1 MMIDYSDEQQQVV
14 DFRSGFMRVTA
25 PAGSGKTQTMAG
37 LITGLVKEGVP
48 EEKILAT
55 TFSNAGV
62 KEMKHKFSRELGH
75 ECNIDVCTINSKQ
88 FEIVKDNFLELGF
101 AKKPN
106 VIDVVQRYAIIADL
120 LAKYPILEWRGNS
133 FLHFIPSPMAKGR
146 SALEIVS
153 NIFSAAKKSGKEI
166 DDVSYND
173 VSDLIIGTD
182 ISVQATN
189 KILKLFKK
197 YDAQLKERGL
207 VDFDDQEV
215 LSFRIL
221 EDHPGYLD
229 KYGYQYVIIDEFQDT
244 SLTQMEFVKYLKLMK
259 SLKGLAV
266 VGDPAQAIYGFRNTS
281 PEYIIHFE
289 EYLNKPFQH
298 ISASRSQ
305 LPYNPEVHVQN
316 VELTK
321 NFRSYQEILDL
332 GEAIL
337 KCNGNDD
344 VLHVNAQR
352 GTSGIRPIVNG
363 YVSTKD
369 EYADI
374 VRIAGLLHEQGTAW
388 EDICVLAA
396 TKEELSG
403 IADAAT
409 RAGIPSF
416 FGAPELMLKNP
427 RIQAILAFYDVLNDT
442 ANTASLMIAANAV
455 THGALS
461 NPEEYDSI
469 EEYKEVRNQ
478 AKKDILGRVSNI
490 QTAEDDDA
498 KLAEFLRY
506 INDIACGDEVLD
518 NFRTALEGKD
528 FLETLQYCLDFR
540 QYGAA
545 QEFRRLTAEPGI
557 FLTTAHSSKG
567 LEWKYVFVVSDK
579 FLRAKAGH
587 ELRGAALEERRRLAY
602 VAITRARDQVYVTGT
617 WYERYIGDDRRINY
631 LLQECMN
638 GIGESFVPQEPARK
652 VVKKMPS
659 RRKKSA

>member
-1 MMIDYSDEQQQVV
+1 MINYSNEQQEVV
-14 DFRSGFMRVTA
+14 NFRSGFMRVTA

-37 LITGLVKEGVP
+37 LITGLVDEGVP
-48 EEKILAT
+48 EDKILAT

-75 ECNIDVCTINSKQ
+75 ECGIDVCTINSKQ
-88 FEIVKDNFLELGF
+88 FEIVKDNYEELGF

-133 FLHFIPSPMAKGR
+133 FLHFIPSPMTKGR

-153 NIFSAAKKSGKEI
+153 NIFSAAKKSGKGI
-166 DDVSYND
+166 DEVGYND
-173 VSDLIIGTD
+173 VADLVIGTD
-182 ISVQATN
+182 ISIQATN

-197 YDAQLKERGL
+197 YDEQLKEKGL

-244 SLTQMEFVKYLKLMK
+244 SLTQMEFVKYLKNMK

-266 VGDPAQAIYGFRNTS
+266 VGDPAQAIYGFRDTS
-281 PEYIIHFE
+281 PEYIINFE
-289 EYLNKPFQH
+289 KYLNKPFQH
-298 ISASRSQ
+298 VSASKSD
-305 LPYNPEVHVQN
+305 LPDNPAVSVQN

-332 GEAIL
+332 GEEVL
-337 KCNGNDD
+337 KCNKGD

-363 YVSTKD
+363 YISTKD

-374 VRIAGLLHEQGTAW
+374 VRIAGLLHDQGTAW

-416 FGAPELMLKNP
+416 FGAPELMSKNP
-427 RIQAILAFYDVLNDT
+427 RIQAILAFYDVLNDPS
-442 ANTASLMIAANAV
+442 NTASLVVAANAAA
-455 THGALS
+455 HGALS
-461 NPEEYDSI
+461 NPEEYDSV
-469 EEYKEVRNQ
+469 EAYKEVLNN
-478 AKKDILGRVSNI
+478 AKRDVLGRVSNI
-490 QTAEDDDA
+490 KTAASDEA
-498 KLAEFLRY
+498 ALSEFLRY
-506 INDIACGDEVLD
+506 LDDIACGDEVLD

-579 FLRAKAGH
+579 FLHSQGGH
-587 ELRGAALEERRRLAY
+587 ELSKSAMEERRRLAY

-617 WYERYIGDDRRINY
+617 WYERFVGDDRRINY

-652 VVKKMPS
+652 AVKKMPS

>member
-1 MMIDYSDEQQQVV
+1 MIDYSDEQQQVV

-88 FEIVKDNFLELGF
+88 FEIVKDNFPELGF

-166 DDVSYND
+166 DDVGYND

-197 YDAQLKERGL
+197 YDAQLKEKGL

-244 SLTQMEFVKYLKLMK
+244 SLTQMEFVKYLKNMK

-305 LPYNPEVHVQN
+305 LPYNPEVIVQN
-316 VELTK
+316 IELTK

-332 GEAIL
+332 GEEIL
-337 KCNGNDD
+337 KCNRDKEN

-363 YVSTKD
+363 YISTKD

-416 FGAPELMLKNP
+416 FGAPELMSKNP
-427 RIQAILAFYDVLNDT
+427 RIQAILAFYDVLND
-442 ANTASLMIAANAV
+442 ASNTASLMIAANAV
-455 THGALS
+455 AHGALS

-617 WYERYIGDDRRINY
+617 WYERYVGDDRRINY

-638 GIGESFVPQEPARK
+638 GIGESFIPQEPARK
-652 VVKKMPS
+652 VVKKMPT

>member
-1 MMIDYSDEQQQVV
+1 MNYSDEQQQVV
-14 DFRSGFMRVTA
+14 NFRSGFMRVTA

-37 LITGLVKEGVP
+37 LITGLVEEGVP
-48 EEKILAT
+48 EDKILAT

-75 ECNIDVCTINSKQ
+75 ECNIDVCTINAKQ
-88 FEIVKDNFLELGF
+88 FEIVKDNYSELGF

-173 VSDLIIGTD
+173 VSDLVIGTD

-244 SLTQMEFVKYLKLMK
+244 SLTQMEFVKYLKNMK

-266 VGDPAQAIYGFRNTS
+266 VGDPAQAIYGFRDTS
-281 PEYIIHFE
+281 PEYIINFE

-298 ISASRSQ
+298 VSASKSD
-305 LPYNPEVHVQN
+305 LPDNPAVSVQN

-332 GEAIL
+332 GEEVL
-337 KCNGNDD
+337 KCNKGD

-363 YVSTKD
+363 YISTKD

-416 FGAPELMLKNP
+416 FGAPELMSKNP
-427 RIQAILAFYDVLNDT
+427 RIQAILAFYDVLNDPS
-442 ANTASLMIAANAV
+442 NTASLVVATNAAA
-455 THGALS
+455 HGALS
-461 NPEEYDSI
+461 NPEEYDSV
-469 EEYKEVRNQ
+469 ETYKEVLNN
-478 AKKDILGRVSNI
+478 AKRDVIGRVSNI
-490 QTAEDDDA
+490 KTAASDEA
-498 KLAEFLRY
+498 ALSEFLRY
-506 INDIACGDEVLD
+506 LDDIACGDEVLD

-579 FLRAKAGH
+579 FLRSQGGH
-587 ELRGAALEERRRLAY
+587 ELSKSAMEERRRLAY

-617 WYERYIGDDRRINY
+617 WYERFVGDDRRINY

-638 GIGESFVPQEPARK
+638 GIGESFIPQEPARK
-652 VVKKMPS
+652 AVKKMPS
-659 RRKKSA
+659 RRKKTA

>member
-1 MMIDYSDEQQQVV
+1 MINYSNEQQEVV
-14 DFRSGFMRVTA
+14 NFRSGFMRVTA

-37 LITGLVKEGVP
+37 LITGLVNEGVP
-48 EEKILAT
+48 EGKILAT

-75 ECNIDVCTINSKQ
+75 ECGIDVCTINSKQ
-88 FEIVKDNFLELGF
+88 FEIVKDNYAELGF

-133 FLHFIPSPMAKGR
+133 FLHFIPSPIAKGR

-153 NIFSAAKKSGKEI
+153 NIFSAAKKSGKGI
-166 DDVSYND
+166 DEVGYND
-173 VSDLIIGTD
+173 VADIIIGTD
-182 ISVQATN
+182 ISIQATN
-189 KILKLFKK
+189 KILKLFRK
-197 YDAQLKERGL
+197 YDEQLKEKGL

-215 LSFRIL
+215 LSFRLL

-244 SLTQMEFVKYLKLMK
+244 SLTQMEFVKYLKNMK

-266 VGDPAQAIYGFRNTS
+266 VGDPAQAIYGFRDTS
-281 PEYIIHFE
+281 PEYIINFE

-298 ISASRSQ
+298 VSASKSA
-305 LPYNPEVHVQN
+305 LPDNPAVSVQN

-332 GEAIL
+332 GEEVL
-337 KCNGNDD
+337 KCNKGD

-363 YVSTKD
+363 YISTKD

-388 EDICVLAA
+388 EDICVLAT

-416 FGAPELMLKNP
+416 FGAPELMSKNP
-427 RIQAILAFYDVLNDT
+427 RIQAILAFYDVLNDPS
-442 ANTASLMIAANAV
+442 NTASLVVAANAAA
-455 THGALS
+455 HGALS
-461 NPEEYDSI
+461 NPEEYDSV
-469 EEYKEVRNQ
+469 EAYKEVLNN
-478 AKKDILGRVSNI
+478 AKRDVLGRVSNI
-490 QTAEDDDA
+490 KTAASDEA
-498 KLAEFLRY
+498 ALSEFLRY
-506 INDIACGDEVLD
+506 LDDIACGDEVLD

-579 FLRAKAGH
+579 FLRSQGGH
-587 ELRGAALEERRRLAY
+587 ELSKSAMEERRRLAY

-617 WYERYIGDDRRINY
+617 WYERFVGDDRRINY

-652 VVKKMPS
+652 AVKKMPS
-659 RRKKSA
+659 RRKKTA

>member
-1 MMIDYSDEQQQVV
+1 MIDYSNEQQQVV

-37 LITGLVKEGVP
+37 LICGLVDEGVP
-48 EEKILAT
+48 EDKILAT

-75 ECNIDVCTINSKQ
+75 ECGIDACTINAKQ
-88 FEIVKDNFLELGF
+88 FEIVKDNYEELGF
-101 AKKPN
+101 AKVPN
-106 VIDVVQRYAIIADL
+106 VIDTVQRYSIIADL

-133 FLHFIPSPMAKGR
+133 FLHFIPNPMTKGC

-166 DDVSYND
+166 DAVGYND
-173 VSDLIIGTD
+173 IADLIIGTD
-182 ISVQATN
+182 ISIQAAN
-189 KILKLFKK
+189 KILGLFKK
-197 YDAQLKERGL
+197 YDAVLKERGL

-221 EDHPGYLD
+221 EEHPGYLD

-244 SLTQMEFVKYLKLMK
+244 SLTQMEFVKYLKIMK

-266 VGDPAQAIYGFRNTS
+266 VGDPAQAIYGFRDTS
-281 PEYIIHFE
+281 PEYIINFE

-298 ISASRSQ
+298 VSASTSD
-305 LPYNPEVHVQN
+305 LPDNPEVKVQN

-332 GEAIL
+332 GEEVL
-337 KCNGNDD
+337 KCNGNADD
-344 VLHVNAQR
+344 VLHINAMR
-352 GTSGIRPIVNG
+352 GSSGIKPIVNG
-363 YVSTKD
+363 YISTKD

-374 VRIAGLLHEQGTAW
+374 VRIAGLLHDQGVAW

-416 FGAPELMLKNP
+416 FGAPELMSKNP
-427 RIQAILAFYDVLNDT
+427 RIQAILAFYDVIVDQS
-442 ANTASLMIAANAV
+442 NTASLVVAENAV
-455 THGALS
+455 VHGALS

-469 EEYKEVRNQ
+469 DDYKNVRDK
-478 AKKDILGRVSNI
+478 AKKDVLGRVANI
-490 QTAEDDDA
+490 KSAENDETA
-498 KLAEFLRY
+498 LAEFLRY
-506 INDIACGDEVLD
+506 LNDIACGDEVLD
-518 NFRTALEGKD
+518 NFRTALNGKD

-579 FLRAKAGH
+579 FLRMTGEH
-587 ELRGAALEERRRLAY
+587 RLSRPQMEERRRLAY

-617 WYERYIGDDRRINY
+617 WYERFVGDDRRINY

-638 GIGESFVPQEPARK
+638 GIGQSFIPQEPVRK
-652 VVKKMPS
+652 TAKKPL
-659 RRKKSA
+659 RNKKTA

>member
-1 MMIDYSDEQQQVV
+1 MINYSNEQQEVV
-14 DFRSGFMRVTA
+14 NFRSGFMRVTA

-37 LITGLVKEGVP
+37 LITGLANEGVP

-75 ECNIDVCTINSKQ
+75 ECGIDVCTINSKQ
-88 FEIVKDNFLELGF
+88 FEIVKDNYAELGF

-106 VIDVVQRYAIIADL
+106 VIDIVQRYAIIADL

-133 FLHFIPSPMAKGR
+133 FLHFIPSPIAKGR

-153 NIFSAAKKSGKEI
+153 NIFSAAKKSGKGI
-166 DDVSYND
+166 DEVGYND
-173 VSDLIIGTD
+173 VADLVIGTD
-182 ISVQATN
+182 ISIQATN

-197 YDAQLKERGL
+197 YDEQLKEKGL

-244 SLTQMEFVKYLKLMK
+244 SLTQMEFVKYLKNMK

-266 VGDPAQAIYGFRNTS
+266 VGDPAQAIYGFRDTS
-281 PEYIIHFE
+281 PEYIINFE

-298 ISASRSQ
+298 VSASKSD
-305 LPYNPEVHVQN
+305 LPDNPAVSVQN

-332 GEAIL
+332 GEEVL
-337 KCNGNDD
+337 KCNKGD

-352 GTSGIRPIVNG
+352 GTSGIQPVVNG
-363 YVSTKD
+363 YISTKD

-416 FGAPELMLKNP
+416 FGAPELMSKNP
-427 RIQAILAFYDVLNDT
+427 RIQAILAFYDVLNDPS
-442 ANTASLMIAANAV
+442 NTASLVVAANAAA
-455 THGALS
+455 HGALS
-461 NPEEYDSI
+461 NPEEYDSV
-469 EEYKEVRNQ
+469 EAYKEVLNN
-478 AKKDILGRVSNI
+478 AKRDVLGRVSNI
-490 QTAEDDDA
+490 KTAASDEA
-498 KLAEFLRY
+498 ALSEFLRY
-506 INDIACGDEVLD
+506 LDDIACGDEVLD

-579 FLRAKAGH
+579 FLRSQGGH
-587 ELRGAALEERRRLAY
+587 ELSKSAMEERRRLAY

-617 WYERYIGDDRRINY
+617 WYERFVGDDRRINY

-652 VVKKMPS
+652 AVRKVPS

>member
-1 MMIDYSDEQQQVV
+1 MINYSNEQQEVV
-14 DFRSGFMRVTA
+14 NFRSGFMRVTA

-37 LITGLVKEGVP
+37 LITGLVNEGVP
-48 EEKILAT
+48 EGKILAT

-75 ECNIDVCTINSKQ
+75 ECGIDVCTINSKQ
-88 FEIVKDNFLELGF
+88 FEIVKDNYEELGF

-153 NIFSAAKKSGKEI
+153 NIFSAAKKSGKGI
-166 DDVSYND
+166 DEVGYND
-173 VSDLIIGTD
+173 VADLVIGTD
-182 ISVQATN
+182 ISIQATN

-197 YDAQLKERGL
+197 YDEQLKERGL

-244 SLTQMEFVKYLKLMK
+244 SLTQMEFVKYLKNMK

-281 PEYIIHFE
+281 PEYIINFE

-298 ISASRSQ
+298 VSASKSD
-305 LPYNPEVHVQN
+305 LPDNPAVPVQD

-321 NFRSYQEILDL
+321 NFRSYQEVLDL
-332 GEAIL
+332 GEEVL
-337 KCNGNDD
+337 KCNKGD

-374 VRIAGLLHEQGTAW
+374 VRIAGLLHDQGTAW

-416 FGAPELMLKNP
+416 FGAPELMSKNP
-427 RIQAILAFYDVLNDT
+427 RIQAILAFYDVLNDPS
-442 ANTASLMIAANAV
+442 NTASLVVAANAA

-461 NPEEYDSI
+461 NRKRRSGPFRIPAVSGRYRVRGRGAGQLPHRAGRQGLFGNAAVLPGFPAVWRGPGVPPPDCGAGHFPDNGTQLERAGMEIRLCGVRQVPPFPGRTRI
-469 EEYKEVRNQ
+469 EQVRHGRKKEVSIRCHH
-478 AKKDILGRVSNI
+478 K
-490 QTAEDDDA
+490 
-498 KLAEFLRY
+498 
-506 INDIACGDEVLD
+506 
-518 NFRTALEGKD
+518 
-528 FLETLQYCLDFR
+528 
-540 QYGAA
+540 GA
-545 QEFRRLTAEPGI
+545 
-557 FLTTAHSSKG
+557 
-567 LEWKYVFVVSDK
+567 
-579 FLRAKAGH
+579 
-587 ELRGAALEERRRLAY
+587 
-602 VAITRARDQVYVTGT
+602 
-617 WYERYIGDDRRINY
+617 
-631 LLQECMN
+631 
-638 GIGESFVPQEPARK
+638 
-652 VVKKMPS
+652 
-659 RRKKSA
+659 

>member
-1 MMIDYSDEQQQVV
+1 MINYSNEQQEVV
-14 DFRSGFMRVTA
+14 NFRSGFMRVTA

-37 LITGLVKEGVP
+37 LITGLVSEGVP
-48 EEKILAT
+48 EDKILAT

-75 ECNIDVCTINSKQ
+75 ECGIDVCTINAKQ
-88 FEIVKDNFLELGF
+88 FEIVKDNYEELGF
-101 AKKPN
+101 AKVPN
-106 VIDVVQRYAIIADL
+106 VIDTVQRYSIIADL

-133 FLHFIPSPMAKGR
+133 FLHFIPSPMVKGR

-153 NIFSAAKKSGKEI
+153 NIFSAAKKSGKGI
-166 DDVSYND
+166 DEVGYND
-173 VSDLIIGTD
+173 VADLVIGTD
-182 ISVQATN
+182 ISIQATN

-197 YDAQLKERGL
+197 YDEQLKEKGL

-244 SLTQMEFVKYLKLMK
+244 SLTQMEFVKYLKIMK

-266 VGDPAQAIYGFRNTS
+266 VGDPAQAIYGFRDTS
-281 PEYIIHFE
+281 PEYIINFE

-298 ISASRSQ
+298 VSASKSD
-305 LPYNPEVHVQN
+305 LPDNPAVSVQN

-332 GEAIL
+332 GEEVL
-337 KCNGNDD
+337 KCNKGD

-363 YVSTKD
+363 YISTKD

-416 FGAPELMLKNP
+416 FGAPELMSKNP
-427 RIQAILAFYDVLNDT
+427 RIQAILAFYDVLNDPS
-442 ANTASLMIAANAV
+442 NTASLVVAANAAA
-455 THGALS
+455 HGALS

-469 EEYKEVRNQ
+469 DDYKETLGN
-478 AKKDILGRVSNI
+478 AKKDVLGRVSNI
-490 QTAEDDDA
+490 KTAASDEA
-498 KLAEFLRY
+498 ALSEFLRY
-506 INDIACGDEVLD
+506 LDDIACGDEVLD

-579 FLRAKAGH
+579 FLHSQGGH
-587 ELRGAALEERRRLAY
+587 ELSKSAMEERRRLAY

-617 WYERYIGDDRRINY
+617 WYERFVGDDRRINY

-652 VVKKMPS
+652 AVKKMPS